1 MLESRKKRT
10 RVQIESVFDLL
21 QELDSHLTEMHD
33 AIDELSTKD
42 FCSESL
48 KLICNIEEQLVLI
61 REDIWQA
68 YDTEVENLSSKDYE
82 YFKEEYGLNER

>member
-10 RVQIESVFDLL
+10 RVQIESVLDTL

-33 AIDELSTKD
+33 AIDALSTND
-42 FCSESL
+42 FCPESL

-61 REDIWQA
+61 REDVYQA
-68 YDTEVENLSSKDYE
+68 YDAEVESLSDSDYE
-82 YFKEEYGLNER
+82 YFREEYGINER

>member
-10 RVQIESVFDLL
+10 RAQIESVFDML

-33 AIDELSTKD
+33 AIDGMSTSD
-42 FCSESL
+42 FCNESL

-61 REDIWQA
+61 REDVYQA
-68 YDTEVENLSSKDYE
+68 YDAEVENLSGKYYE
-82 YFKEEYGLNER
+82 YFKKEYGLTE